1 MHILILGAA
10 AGGGFPQWNC
20 ACSTCAAFWR
30 GDPGVTARTQSSI
43 AVSAEGEEWVVFNA
57 SPDLRAQ
64 IIAQPRMH
72 PRPERGLRDSPIA
85 SVVLTNGDL
94 DHVAGLLSLREKH
107 PLGLYMTGEI
117 ADVLDANPVF
127 AALDPDCVV
136 RERIALDAPFEPV
149 PGVTVRLIA
158 VPGKVPL
165 YMEGRGAQAD
175 TVETQL
181 VGEQTVGAE
190 ITCRGKRVLYIPGCA
205 AVPDDLKARI
215 DGADLLMF
223 DGTLWT
229 DDEMQREGVG
239 QKTGAR
245 MGHMSVSGEGG
256 TIATFAQST
265 IARRVLVHLNNT
277 NPLLLPDSPQRAE
290 ATEAGW
296 DVAFDGMEIS
306 F

>member
-1 MHILILGAA
+1 MRILILGAA

-30 GDPGVTARTQSSI
+30 GEPGVTARTQSSI
-43 AVSAEGEEWVVFNA
+43 AVTADDENWAVFNA
-57 SPDLRAQ
+57 SPDLREQ
-64 IIAQPRMH
+64 IIAHPQMH

-85 SVVLTNGDL
+85 SVILTNGDL

-117 ADVLDANPVF
+117 ASVLDANPVF
-127 AALDPDCVV
+127 SALDPAFVT
-136 RERIALDAPFEPV
+136 RNRIALDTPFEPV
-149 PGVTVRLIA
+149 PGVTVRLFA

-165 YMEGRGAQAD
+165 YMEGD
-175 TVETQL
+175 NVDTQL
-181 VGEQTVGAE
+181 VGEQTVGAS
-190 ITCRGKRVLYIPGCA
+190 ITANGKRAMYIPGCA

-215 DGADLLMF
+215 EGADLLMF

-245 MGHMSVSGEGG
+245 MGHMSVSGEHG
-256 TIATFAQST
+256 TMATFADT
-265 IARRVLVHLNNT
+265 AIARRVFVHLNNT
-277 NPLLLPDSPQRAE
+277 NPLLLPRAPQRAE
-290 ATEAGW
+290 AESQGW
-296 DVAFDGMEIS
+296 EIAHDGMELVL
-306 F
+306 

>member
-1 MHILILGAA
+1 MRILILGAA

-20 ACSTCAAFWR
+20 ACSVCAAFWR
-30 GDPGVTARTQSSI
+30 GEAGVTPRTQSSI
-43 AVSAEGEEWVVFNA
+43 AVSADGERWAVFNA

-64 IIAQPRMH
+64 IVASPAMH

-107 PLGLYMTGEI
+107 PLNLYMTGGI

-127 AALDPDCVV
+127 AALDPAFVA

-149 PGVTVRLIA
+149 PGVSVRLFA

-165 YMEGRGAQAD
+165 YMEGDDPEGTVD
-175 TVETQL
+175 TKL
-181 VGEQTVGAE
+181 LGEQTVGAE
-190 ITCRGKRVLYIPGCA
+190 ITGGGGRAMYIPGCA

-215 DGADLLMF
+215 DGADVLMF

-245 MGHMSVSGEGG
+245 MGHMSVSGGEG
-256 TIATFAQST
+256 TMATFAET
-265 IARRVLVHLNNT
+265 AIARRVLVHLNNT
-277 NPLLLPDSPQRAE
+277 NPLLLPDSDERALAE
-290 ATEAGW
+290 GAGW
-296 DVAFDGMEIS
+296 EIAFDGMEIS
-306 F
+306 L

>member
-1 MHILILGAA
+1 MRILILGAA

-30 GDPGVTARTQSSI
+30 GEEGGTARSQSSI
-43 AVSAEGEEWVVFNA
+43 AVTADDENWVVFNA
-57 SPDLRAQ
+57 SPDMREQ
-64 IIAQPRMH
+64 IIARPQMH

-107 PLGLYMTGEI
+107 PLGLHMTGEI
-117 ADVLDANPVF
+117 ANVIDANPVF
-127 AALDPDCVV
+127 AALDPAFVT
-136 RERIALDAPFEPV
+136 RNRIALDAPFEPV
-149 PGVTVRLIA
+149 PGVTVKLFA

-165 YMEGRGAQAD
+165 YMEGENPEGMID
-175 TVETQL
+175 TQM

-190 ITCRGKRVLYIPGCA
+190 ITGGGKRAMYIPGCA
-205 AVPDDLKARI
+205 AVPNDLKARI
-215 DGADLLMF
+215 EGADLLMF

-245 MGHMSVSGEGG
+245 MGHMSVSGADG
-256 TIATFAQST
+256 TMATFAGST

-277 NPLLLPDSPQRAE
+277 NPLLLPKSEQRAE
-290 ATEAGW
+290 AEARGW
-296 DVAFDGMEIS
+296 EVSFDGMELS
-306 F
+306 L

>member
-30 GDPGVTARTQSSI
+30 GDPGVAARTQSSI
-43 AVSAEGEEWVVFNA
+43 AVSADGVDWAVFNA
-57 SPDLRAQ
+57 SPDLREQ
-64 IIAQPRMH
+64 IIARKEMH
-72 PRPERGLRDSPIA
+72 PRPGRGLRDSPIQ

-127 AALDPDCVV
+127 AALDPAFVQ
-136 RERIALDAPFEPV
+136 RERIGLDVSFEPV
-149 PGVTVRLIA
+149 AGVTVRLFA

-165 YMEGRGAQAD
+165 YMEGD
-175 TVETQL
+175 TVDTQM

-190 ITCRGKRVLYIPGCA
+190 ITAAGKRALYIPGCA

-215 DGADLLMF
+215 EGADLLMF

-245 MGHMSVSGEGG
+245 MGHMSVSGKGG
-256 TIATFAQST
+256 TIATFAET
-265 IARRVLVHLNNT
+265 ALARRVLVHLNNT
-277 NPLLLPDSPQRAE
+277 NPLLLPNSPERA
-290 ATEAGW
+290 AAAAAGW
-296 DVAFDGMEIS
+296 DVAYDGMMMS
-306 F
+306 L

>member
-1 MHILILGAA
+1 MRILILGAA

-30 GDPGVTARTQSSI
+30 GEDGVTARTQSSI
-43 AVSAEGEEWVVFNA
+43 AVTADDENWVVFNA
-57 SPDLRAQ
+57 SPDMREQ
-64 IIAQPRMH
+64 IIAHPQMH
-72 PRPERGLRDSPIA
+72 PRPERGLRDSPIT

-117 ADVLDANPVF
+117 ANVLDANPVF
-127 AALDPDCVV
+127 AALDPAFVT
-136 RERIALDAPFEPV
+136 RERIGLNASFEPV
-149 PGVTVRLIA
+149 PGVSVRLFA

-165 YMEGRGAQAD
+165 YMEGD

-190 ITCRGKRVLYIPGCA
+190 ITGGGKRAMYIPGCA
-205 AVPDDLKARI
+205 AVPDDLRARI
-215 DGADLLMF
+215 DGADMLMF

-245 MGHMSVSGEGG
+245 MGHMSVSGEDG
-256 TIATFAQST
+256 TMATFAQT
-265 IARRVLVHLNNT
+265 EIGRRVLVHINNT
-277 NPLLLPDSPQRAE
+277 NPLLLPQSRQRAE
-290 ATEAGW
+290 AEAQGW
-296 DVAFDGMEIS
+296 EVAFDGMELS
-306 F
+306 L

>member
-30 GDPGVTARTQSSI
+30 GEPGVTARTQSSI
-43 AVSAEGEEWVVFNA
+43 AVSADGEQWAVFNA
-57 SPDLRAQ
+57 SPDLREQ
-64 IIAQPRMH
+64 IIARKQMH
-72 PRPERGLRDSPIA
+72 PRPERGLRDSPIS
-85 SVVLTNGDL
+85 SVILTNGDL

-117 ADVLDANPVF
+117 ANVLDANPVF
-127 AALDPDCVV
+127 AALDPDFVV

-149 PGVTVRLIA
+149 PGITVRLFA

-165 YMEGRGAQAD
+165 YMEGE

-190 ITCRGKRVLYIPGCA
+190 ITGGGKRAMYIPGCA

-245 MGHMSVSGEGG
+245 MGHMSVSGGDG
-256 TIATFAQST
+256 TMATFAQT
-265 IARRVLVHLNNT
+265 AIARRVLVHLNNT
-277 NPLLLPDSPQRAE
+277 NPLLLPDSAE
-290 ATEAGW
+290 RDEVQDAGW
-296 DVAFDGMEIS
+296 EVAFDGMEIS
-306 F
+306 V